1 MVTLYEHPLSPYVQK
16 VKIALYEKA
25 IPFEPVIPNIFGG
38 DPGFDRTNPRREVP
52 SLVDGETAVFDSSII
67 LEYIEDKWPNARL
80 LPATPA
86 ERARV
91 RMLEEICDTCYEPNN
106 WGIWE
111 IRVFRR
117 AQGELAETIL
127 RRAEE
132 QIGGLNRRLDRE
144 LSEASYFN
152 GRSFG
157 YGDIVVFPFVN
168 QAALNGFAPLVGSKL
183 LTWLGQMRERDS
195 IRKTTQAAA
204 DAWDAYEREVPK
216 LLEAGAF
223 ARLYRDHRLEW
234 MMRSGGSSIV
244 LDGLAKGTIRFSNEM
259 S

>member
-1 MVTLYEHPLSPYVQK
+1 MITLYEHPLSPYVQK
-16 VKIALYEKA
+16 VKIGLYEKA
-25 IPFEPVIPNIFGG
+25 IPFEAVIPDIFGE
-38 DPGFDRTNPRREVP
+38 DSGFDRTNPRREVP

-67 LEYIEDKWPNARL
+67 LEYLEDKWPDAPL
-80 LPATPA
+80 LPAAPA

-91 RMLEEICDTCYEPNN
+91 RMLEELCDTCYEPNN

-111 IRVFRR
+111 VRVFKR
-117 AQGELAETIL
+117 AQGELADMIL
-127 RRAEE
+127 KRAGE
-132 QIGGLNRRLDRE
+132 QILGLNKRLERE
-144 LSEASYFN
+144 LAEASYLN

-157 YGDIVVFPFVN
+157 FGDIVAFPFVN
-168 QAALNGFAPLVGSKL
+168 HAALNGFPPPVGSKL
-183 LTWLGQMRERDS
+183 NTWLRQMRERDS
-195 IRKTTQAAA
+195 VRKTIQTAS
-204 DAWDAYEREVPK
+204 DAWEGYEREVPK

-223 ARLYRDHRLEW
+223 ARLYRDQRLEW